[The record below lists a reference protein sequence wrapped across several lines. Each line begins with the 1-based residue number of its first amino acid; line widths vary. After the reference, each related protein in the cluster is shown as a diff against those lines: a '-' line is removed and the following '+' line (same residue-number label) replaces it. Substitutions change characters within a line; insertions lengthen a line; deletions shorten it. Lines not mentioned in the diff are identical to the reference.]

1 MPGILPAS
9 ASEGRTMNRAILA
22 DEKMLEL
29 SPHGGREFPFILQR
43 IVLSGYPAGTLQCH
57 RHPEIEM
64 IYILSGSMLFQINH
78 HYLDV
83 KEGDCLFINAGV
95 LHGASMIGEQDC
107 TYLCIDFHPDLIG
120 GPEDSFFAASFV
132 LPLIQSGTFSHTV
145 MNRTHP
151 SYLRISDSFRQLER
165 LCREAE
171 RGYQL
176 LIRSRLFEIWH
187 IILHCFE
194 SCGYVPETRL
204 DLRQVERLK
213 AVLSFIYSRF
223 SDDISLE
230 DMAASCHLS
239 KSEFSRLFKRAFRK
253 TPVEF
258 LSNFRIQRSLELLCC
273 KQYTVTKVASMVGF
287 SGSSYYSE
295 VFRKVMLRSPSDYRR
310 AHLSEPPGAAPQT
323 LRVEGGDQHGIE
335 IE

>member
-1 MPGILPAS
+1 
-9 ASEGRTMNRAILA
+9 
-22 DEKMLEL
+22 
-29 SPHGGREFPFILQR
+29 
-43 IVLSGYPAGTLQCH
+43 
-57 RHPEIEM
+57 
-64 IYILSGSMLFQINH
+64 
-78 HYLDV
+78 
-83 KEGDCLFINAGV
+83 
-95 LHGASMIGEQDC
+95 
-107 TYLCIDFHPDLIG
+107 
-120 GPEDSFFAASFV
+120 
-132 LPLIQSGTFSHTV
+132 

-151 SYLRISDSFRQLER
+151 SHPRISDSFRQLER
-165 LCREAE
+165 S
-171 RGYQL
+171 YQL

-194 SCGYVPETRL
+194 SCGYVAETRL
-204 DLRQVERLK
+204 DPRQVEPLK
-213 AVLSFIYSRF
+213 AALSFIYSRF

-230 DMAASCHLS
+230 DMAASCHLR

-273 KQYTVTKVASMVGF
+273 KQYTDTKVASMVGF

-295 VFRKVMLRSPSDYRR
+295 VFRKVMLCSPSDYRR
-310 AHLSEPPGAAPQT
+310 AHLSEPPGAAPQA

>member
-1 MPGILPAS
+1 
-9 ASEGRTMNRAILA
+9 
-22 DEKMLEL
+22 MLEL
-29 SPHGGREFPFILQR
+29 SPHGSREFPFIPQR
-43 IVLSGYPAGTLQCH
+43 TVLSGYPAGTLQCH

-64 IYILSGSMLFQINH
+64 IYSLSGSMLFQINH

-95 LHGASMIGEQDC
+95 
-107 TYLCIDFHPDLIG
+107 IG

-132 LPLIQSGTFSHTV
+132 LSLIQSGTFSHTV

-151 SYLRISDSFRQLER
+151 SHPRISDSFRQLER

-194 SCGYVPETRL
+194 SCGYVAETRL

-213 AVLSFIYSRF
+213 AALSFIYSRF

-230 DMAASCHLS
+230 DMAASCHLR

-273 KQYTVTKVASMVGF
+273 KQYTDTKVASMVGF

-295 VFRKVMLRSPSDYRR
+295 VVRKVMLCSPSDYRR
-310 AHLSEPPGAAPQT
+310 AHLSEPPGAAPQA

>member
-1 MPGILPAS
+1 
-9 ASEGRTMNRAILA
+9 
-22 DEKMLEL
+22 
-29 SPHGGREFPFILQR
+29 
-43 IVLSGYPAGTLQCH
+43 
-57 RHPEIEM
+57 
-64 IYILSGSMLFQINH
+64 
-78 HYLDV
+78 
-83 KEGDCLFINAGV
+83 
-95 LHGASMIGEQDC
+95 
-107 TYLCIDFHPDLIG
+107 
-120 GPEDSFFAASFV
+120 
-132 LPLIQSGTFSHTV
+132 

-151 SYLRISDSFRQLER
+151 SHPRISDSFRQLER

-194 SCGYVPETRL
+194 SCGYVAETRL

-213 AVLSFIYSRF
+213 AALSFIYSRF

-230 DMAASCHLS
+230 DMATSCHLR

-273 KQYTVTKVASMVGF
+273 KQYTDTKVASMVGF
-287 SGSSYYSE
+287 SDSSYYSE
-295 VFRKVMLRSPSDYRR
+295 VFRKVMLCSPSDYRR
-310 AHLSEPPGAAPQT
+310 AHLSEPPGAAPQA